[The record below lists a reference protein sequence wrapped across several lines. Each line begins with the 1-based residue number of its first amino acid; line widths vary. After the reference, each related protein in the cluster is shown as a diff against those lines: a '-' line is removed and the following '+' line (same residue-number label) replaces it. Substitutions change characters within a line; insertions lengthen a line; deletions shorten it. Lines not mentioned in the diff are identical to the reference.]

1 MRISTTIPRLNAE
14 RTAKPTLESTRAPA
28 LEWLRTSA
36 LWADE
41 PHHAS
46 KRAFRHV
53 VCLLTVVVQEGWGEI
68 CHRGE
73 SQRIATLSFSSSW
86 RVTRSVFLYMTQPK
100 NTRPSREAW
109 AGCEVQRLRGRG
121 AGRWLEEEGRRG
133 MSGGLFVIG
142 FAKHR
147 NKSGAVRILQIRHL
161 AIDDR

>member
-53 VCLLTVVVQEGWGEI
+53 VCLLTVVVQESCGETF
-68 CHRGE
+68 HRCA
-73 SQRIATLSFSSSW
+73 SPLIDSSK
-86 RVTRSVFLYMTQPK
+86 SV
-100 NTRPSREAW
+100 
-109 AGCEVQRLRGRG
+109 
-121 AGRWLEEEGRRG
+121 
-133 MSGGLFVIG
+133 
-142 FAKHR
+142 
-147 NKSGAVRILQIRHL
+147 
-161 AIDDR
+161 